1 MNINRAPR
9 AQQGAVLVVAL
20 IMLLLLTI
28 IGISSMRST
37 TLQERMAGNLRD
49 ESHALQAA
57 EAAMRQGEAVVK
69 GQSVS
74 HWQDYVSSSSWDDA
88 SDISGLTTPKYR
100 LTTLPGVTVVKAG
113 ASLEAGA
120 PITVAVVRV
129 EAQGFGAVQDSEGN
143 TASTYQLKS
152 MYIKR

>member
-1 MNINRAPR
+1 MNHNRTAR

-37 TLQERMAGNLRD
+37 TMQERMAGNLRD

-57 EAAMRQGEAVVK
+57 EAAMRQGEAAIK
-69 GQSVS
+69 TQSVS
-74 HWQDYVSSSSWDDA
+74 HWQDYVSSNSWDDA
-88 SDISGLTTPKYR
+88 SDISGLTRPKYR
-100 LTTLPGVTVVKAG
+100 LTTLPGVVYRRAG
-113 ASLEAGA
+113 ESTEAGT
-120 PITVAVVRV
+120 PITTTVIRV
-129 EAQGFGAVQDSEGN
+129 EAQGFGAVQNSDGS
-143 TASTYQLKS
+143 TATTYQLKS

>member
-57 EAAMRQGEAVVK
+57 EAAIRQGEAVVK
-69 GQSVS
+69 GQSVT
-74 HWQDYVSSSSWDDA
+74 HWQNYVSSSSWDDA
-88 SDISGLTTPKYR
+88 SDISGLATPKYR
-100 LTTLPGVTVVKAG
+100 LTTLPGVVYRRSGEST
-113 ASLEAGA
+113 EAGT
-120 PITVAVVRV
+120 PITTTVIRV
-129 EAQGFGAVQDSEGN
+129 EAQGFGAVQNADSS